1 MAQDDWALTVGIR
14 IYPGLGDLDGP
25 ENDATAFHE
34 WVTSPH
40 GGAVPADHARLVL
53 SSQFRPPFTSASE
66 AGPTADAIRGF
77 FEQLEDVANANDA
90 KGDGAVAGR
99 RLYLY
104 FCGHGFAPTET
115 ETALLMAN
123 ATRTRVGHHI
133 PGRSYADWFYKTDYF
148 EQVLLFMDCCR
159 ETYPKV
165 PVNNFI
171 FREKFG
177 TRWQEREGTFY
188 AFATKWSRLSREKTL
203 GDGTVRGIFTATLLE
218 GLKGAAADAKG
229 GGVTTASL
237 KSYLYNN
244 MASLLSEAD
253 RGNAD
258 IPREPDV
265 EGPRNPA
272 NDFVIVGTPAGPA
285 AAPVVPSF
293 PVRISVPE
301 ARRGKKVSVLAGGLT
316 VVAATDAVPIPWE
329 VALPRGL
336 YKVDVGTDEGSFL
349 FEVKGLGA
357 QNVPA

>member
-1 MAQDDWALTVGIR
+1 MAQNDWALTVGIR

-25 ENDATAFHE
+25 ENDASAFHE
-34 WVTSPH
+34 WVTSVE
-40 GGAVPADHARLVL
+40 GGAVPAAQARLVL
-53 SSQFRPPFTSASE
+53 SSQFRPPFPSASD
-66 AGPTADAIRGF
+66 AAPTADAVRGF
-77 FEQLEDVANANDA
+77 FEKLEDVANDNDA
-90 KGDGAVAGR
+90 KGNGATVGR

-148 EQVLLFMDCCR
+148 EEVLLFMDCCR

-188 AFATKWSRLSREKTL
+188 AFATKWSRLSREKAL
-203 GDGTVRGIFTATLLE
+203 ADGTVRGIFTATLLE
-218 GLKGAAADAKG
+218 GLKGAAADAKNPG
-229 GGVTTASL
+229 RVTTASL

-253 RGNAD
+253 RSNAD
-258 IPREPDV
+258 IPKEPDV

-285 AAPVVPSF
+285 AAPAMPTF
-293 PVRISVPE
+293 PVRVSVPE
-301 ARRGKKVSVLAGGLT
+301 AHRGKKVSVLAGGLDL
-316 VVAATDAVPIPWE
+316 VATTDAAPIPWQ
-329 VALPRGL
+329 VDLPRGL
-336 YKVDVGTDEGSFL
+336 YKVDVGQGEGGFL
-349 FEVKGLGA
+349 FEVKGMGP
-357 QNVPA
+357 QNVP